1 MQMPST
7 VQVSSANFS
16 GSMER
21 NIANNNNSSL
31 HNKVANF
38 VLDLQTDVR
47 LEDLLDNNENANVN
61 NVQATQHIPVERKD
75 AYIKHLKHLYHE
87 IKNQQNSVIN
97 GHEQSGKRRQAENS
111 SGFGRKK
118 TMRNS
123 DFLLINDTD
132 CVDETWLLNFASQLG
147 LDKKMELPELNCDFM
162 QEFL

>member
-1 MQMPST
+1 MPST

-87 IKNQQNSVIN
+87 IKNQQNSVIMDTSSRESE
-97 GHEQSGKRRQAENS
+97 GRQRIRQVLDVRRQ
-111 SGFGRKK
+111 
-118 TMRNS
+118 
-123 DFLLINDTD
+123 
-132 CVDETWLLNFASQLG
+132 
-147 LDKKMELPELNCDFM
+147 
-162 QEFL
+162 